1 MKEAGLGKRFF
12 HSHSLSAEERKKEK
26 EHFFSEAKRK
36 CLETC
41 DLRLVAVWCKQ
52 VVPATLQ
59 LVRTIQNLIKCFCR
73 RGGEY

>member
-1 MKEAGLGKRFF
+1 LKEAGLGKKFF

-26 EHFFSEAKRK
+26 EHFFFEAKSK

-52 VVPATLQ
+52 VVPAT
-59 LVRTIQNLIKCFCR
+59 
-73 RGGEY
+73 